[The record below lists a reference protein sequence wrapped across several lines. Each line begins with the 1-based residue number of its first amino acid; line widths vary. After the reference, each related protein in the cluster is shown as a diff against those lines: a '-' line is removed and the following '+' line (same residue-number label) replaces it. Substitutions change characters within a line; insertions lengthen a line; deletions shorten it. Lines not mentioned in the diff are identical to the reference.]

1 MATVDSI
8 RTLIAP
14 SVEALGYELWGLE
27 LISAG
32 KYTTVRVYIES
43 SKGITVDDCAAVSHQ
58 ISGVLDVEDPIT
70 SRYTLE
76 VSSPGVDRLLFN
88 KAQFE
93 QYIGQF
99 IRIRLHVP
107 FENRRKFAGVLT
119 GIEGDEL
126 VLLVDQSEY
135 LLPLEAIDKAQ
146 LDTTVVVS
154 TKS

>member
-14 SVEALGYELWGLE
+14 SIEALGYELWGLE

-32 KYTTVRVYIES
+32 KYTTLRVYIES
-43 SKGITVDDCAAVSHQ
+43 SKGITVYDCAAVSHQ
-58 ISGVLDVEDPIT
+58 LSGVLDVEDPIT

-76 VSSPGVDRLLFN
+76 VSSPGVDRLLFS

-154 TKS
+154 AKS